1 VPYANVLILQTQ
13 LAANEATVAQF
24 QQRLAQ
30 SGDLLATFTGHLPAE
45 WRAADVRF
53 IDLTLPE
60 DLPVS
65 LPSDLVRQRPDILAA
80 EATAHTASAN
90 VGVATAAM
98 LPSITL
104 SGTYSA
110 NGTTTGSLLSADGR
124 AWNAGANLVAPLFE
138 GGTLWFRRKAAI
150 DNYSQAM
157 ALYRQVVLGAFGQVA
172 DTLRAL
178 DHDAAALRAQDE
190 ALASAKEALRLVQI
204 NYEAGLSTYLE
215 VLIADEQYHQ
225 AITHDL
231 QATAVRYQDTV
242 ALYVALGGGWWSEG
256 ETTPPG
262 SYSRAWRA
270 SGLP

>member
-157 ALYRQVVLGAFGQVA
+157 ALYRQVVLGAFGQWPTPCGRSITTPRPCA
-172 DTLRAL
+172 PRMRRSRAP
-178 DHDAAALRAQDE
+178 RRRCGWCRSITRP
-190 ALASAKEALRLVQI
+190 ASARI
-204 NYEAGLSTYLE
+204 
-215 VLIADEQYHQ
+215 
-225 AITHDL
+225 
-231 QATAVRYQDTV
+231 
-242 ALYVALGGGWWSEG
+242 
-256 ETTPPG
+256 
-262 SYSRAWRA
+262 SRC
-270 SGLP
+270 